1 VAGSNEESKHAVL
14 TEEHETSPREPF
26 PEEVEDRSKGAKAKA
41 YFRTHPRA
49 KWALI
54 FFIIIV
60 IGAGAYLW
68 HYYSIRESTDDA
80 QVDGHIYSISPRVS
94 GTVTALNFDFNDHVT
109 QGQVMA
115 QLDPKDYQVA
125 VQKAQA
131 DLADAEASAKAAGT
145 GIPITSTTTT
155 SGVEQ
160 ARANLNAAE
169 KNVDAAQARVAEAQA
184 VYNKNAQDLK
194 RYEQL
199 VKKDEISQLQYDAAV
214 AAAQGSKATLDAAT
228 AQVATAQAQ
237 VVQAQANLRSALT
250 APQQI
255 AVTRARA
262 GAADALVKTREATL
276 AQAELNLSYTKVLS
290 PVNGIAGQRAV
301 EVGQSIQAGQPI
313 TSVVDVSDVWITAN
327 FKETQ
332 LKSMHVGQSAKIHVD
347 AYDREIDGQVDSIG
361 GATGARFSLLPP
373 ENATGNF
380 VKVVQRVPVKIRFN
394 KNEDPENR
402 LRPGMSVDVTVL
414 TK

>member
-1 VAGSNEESKHAVL
+1 VADSNEESKHGVI
-14 TEEHETSPREPF
+14 TEEPETSSREPF

-41 YFRTHPRA
+41 YFRTHPAA

-54 FFIIIV
+54 FGIIIV
-60 IGAGAYLW
+60 VVGGAFVW
-68 HYYSIRESTDDA
+68 HYYSVRESTDDA
-80 QVDGHIYSISPRVS
+80 QVDGHIYSVTSRVG
-94 GTVTALNFDFNDHVT
+94 GTVVTLNFDLNDQVK
-109 QGQVMA
+109 QGQVLA

-125 VQKAQA
+125 VDRAKA
-131 DLADAEASAKAAGT
+131 DLADAQANAQAAGT

-155 SGVEQ
+155 SGVQQ

-184 VYNKNAQDLK
+184 IYTKNAQDLK
-194 RYEQL
+194 RYQQL
-199 VKKDEISQLQYDAAV
+199 VQKDEISQQQYDAAL
-214 AAAQGSKATLDAAT
+214 AAQQQAQATVQAT
-228 AQVATAQAQ
+228 QAQVASAQSQVAQAE
-237 VVQAQANLRSALT
+237 ANLRSALT

-255 AVTRARA
+255 AVTRAKA
-262 GAADALVKTREATL
+262 GAAGATVQMREAAL
-276 AQAELNLSYTKVLS
+276 AQAELNLSYTTIRSAVD
-290 PVNGIAGQRAV
+290 GIAGARAV
-301 EVGQSIQAGQPI
+301 EVGQNIQPGQPI
-313 TSVVDVSDVWITAN
+313 TSVVDVNDIWITAN

-332 LKSMHVGQSAKIHVD
+332 LRNMRVGQNATFHVD
-347 AYDREIDGQVDSIG
+347 AYDRDIHGKVASIG

-380 VKVVQRVPVKIRFN
+380 VKVVQRVPVKIVFP
-394 KNEDPENR
+394 KSEDPENR

>member
-1 VAGSNEESKHAVL
+1 VAGSNEESKNAVL
-14 TEEHETSPREPF
+14 TQEHEASPREPF
-26 PEEVEDRSKGAKAKA
+26 PEEVEDRSKSAKAKA
-41 YFRTHPRA
+41 YFRTHPGA

-54 FFIIIV
+54 VFMIV
-60 IGAGAYLW
+60 VVVAGVFLW
-68 HYYSIRESTDDA
+68 RYYSVRESTDDA

-94 GTVTALNFDFNDHVT
+94 GTVISLNFDFNDKVK

-125 VQKAQA
+125 VERAQA
-131 DLADAEASAKAAGT
+131 DLADAEASARAAGT
-145 GIPITSTTTT
+145 GVPITSTTTS
-155 SGVEQ
+155 SGVDQ
-160 ARANLNAAE
+160 ARANLNATQ

-184 VYNKNAQDLK
+184 MFNKNSQDLK

-199 VKKDEISQLQYDAAV
+199 VQKDEISQLQYDAAL
-214 AAAQGSKATLDAAT
+214 AAAQGSKATLDAAQ

-255 AVTRARA
+255 AVTQARA
-262 GAADALVKTREATL
+262 GAAEANVKTREAAL
-276 AQAELNLSYTKVLS
+276 AQAELNLSYTTVRS

-332 LKSMHVGQSAKIHVD
+332 LKNMHVGQAAKIHVD

-380 VKVVQRVPVKIRFN
+380 VKVVQRVPVKIKFN
-394 KNEDPENR
+394 KNEDPQNR
-402 LRPGMSVDVTVL
+402 LRPGMSVDVTVI